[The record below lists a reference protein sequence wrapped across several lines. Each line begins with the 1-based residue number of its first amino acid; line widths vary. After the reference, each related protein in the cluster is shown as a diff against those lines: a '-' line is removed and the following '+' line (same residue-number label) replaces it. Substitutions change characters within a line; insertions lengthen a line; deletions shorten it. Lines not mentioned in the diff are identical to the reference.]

1 VSVLVVPVMEPEGQE
16 WPSLGAQVV
25 AWIERHLVFGPGD
38 LRGQPARVD
47 DEKRALIG
55 RIYEVYPRV
64 HEQAGRRRFKRCALS
79 LRKGSAKTEL
89 AAWLAAAELHPKA
102 PVRCLG
108 WDDRACEVHGKVRR
122 KAAACACHPIGGGV
136 RDPFIPIVAYT
147 EEQSEELCYGALK
160 AILEESRTIAKDF
173 DIGLERVMR
182 VRGDG
187 KALPVST
194 APGPR
199 DGART
204 TFQVFDETH
213 RMALPRLKKAHQ
225 TMLANMPKRRAS
237 DAWSLETTTAYA
249 PGELSIAE
257 GTMHYAEQVAE
268 GRVRDSRLFFFHRQ
282 ASDGHDLTTP
292 EGIKAAVIEASGPVA
307 PWSDIDSI
315 VAQWNDPDADRSF
328 LERVWLNRIVRAS
341 ERAFNIEAFK
351 ELGLEGYRPEKGAL
365 ITLGFD
371 GARYHDSTGIVGTDV
386 LTGTQFVLGCWE
398 QDPLAEEWEVP
409 QAEVEQAVA
418 FAFNEWDVFRMYCD
432 PPYWETV
439 VSKWAGEYGEKR
451 VVSFRTNQFRKMAD
465 AVRSFSNAQA
475 TGELHHDGDARYIR
489 HVGNCHRRE
498 LYGKDD
504 EGRPLWVVYKDRH
517 GSPNKIDLA
526 VAGVLS
532 WEARRAAL
540 AEGAGV
546 PKPHSVYESRGL
558 VTL

>member
-1 VSVLVVPVMEPEGQE
+1 VSVLVMPAMEPEGEE
-16 WPSLGAQVV
+16 WPSLGPQVV
-25 AWIERHLVFGPGD
+25 AWIEKHLVFGPGD
-38 LRGQPARVD
+38 LRGQPAQVD
-47 DEKRALIG
+47 DEKRALIC
-55 RIYEVYPRV
+55 RMYEVYPRV
-64 HEQAGRRRFKRCALS
+64 HEQGGRRRFKRCAVS

-89 AAWLAAAELHPKA
+89 AAWLAAAELHPRA
-102 PVRCLG
+102 PVRGVG
-108 WDDRACEVHGKVRR
+108 WDARSCFVHGKVLR
-122 KAAACACHPIGGGV
+122 KSAVCACQPIGGGV

-160 AILEESRTIAKDF
+160 TILEQSRTITKDF

-225 TMLANMPKRRAS
+225 TMLANMPKRKAS

-249 PGELSIAE
+249 PGEHSIAE
-257 GTMHYAEQVAE
+257 GTMHYAEQVAA

-292 EGIKAAVIEASGPVA
+292 DGIRAAVIEASGPVA

-315 VAQWNDPDADRSF
+315 VAQWNDPDADQAF
-328 LERVWLNRIVRAS
+328 LERVWLNRIVKS
-341 ERAFNIEAFK
+341 SDRAFDIERFK
-351 ELGLEGYRPEKGAL
+351 ALGVPGYRPPKGAL

-371 GARYHDSTGIVGTDV
+371 GARYHDATGIVGTDV
-386 LTGTQFVLGCWE
+386 LSGSQFVVGCWE
-398 QDPLAEEWEVP
+398 QDPLVPGWEVP
-409 QAEVEQAVA
+409 QAEVEAAVA
-418 FAFNEWDVFRMYCD
+418 FAFSEWDVFRMYCD

-439 VSKWAGEYGEKR
+439 VSGWSGEYGDKR
-451 VVSFRTNQFRKMAD
+451 VVSFRTNQFRKMSD

-475 TGELHHDGDARYIR
+475 AGELHHDGDARLVR
-489 HVGNCHRRE
+489 HVGNSHRRE
-498 LYGKDD
+498 LYGRDE
-504 EGRPLWVVYKDRH
+504 EGRPLWVIYKERQD
-517 GSPNKIDLA
+517 SPNKIDLA
-526 VAGVLS
+526 VAAVLS

-540 AEGAGV
+540 AEGAAAPAV
-546 PKPHSVYESRGL
+546 EAEVWIA
-558 VTL
+558 